1 MKLTFNGDSLSE
13 IHQQIIAAADEL
25 TREDVSVKE
34 PIKYPTLADVAKQK
48 VPKELVEA
56 VFGDVPDLGIKYADH
71 AEKIDNAFPG
81 IDWAKRTNQPVENL
95 PFAQPQ
101 SDGHVPAGTQSTK
114 IDGYNVSDGKVW
126 VPVEGRPSAYTGV
139 ELDKYLAQKA
149 DKESGGELD
158 AAGTPYNPAIH
169 TSTRTK
175 TTKGL
180 WKNRPGGG
188 AVKAA
193 EVTEPREVVHKL
205 TPSGEV
211 KLEWQPA
218 TTEASQPA
226 TVQQVVAHEDSA
238 PAIGRAPSMHNY
250 ESFKTNLMTIVVKL
264 INENKITRDYMK
276 DLIEWANT
284 QIKDDKQKIS
294 NLWDIK
300 NHDALCQQL
309 FVLFKE
315 QHFIMGA

>member
-1 MKLTFNGDSLSE
+1 MKLTFQGDSLAE
-13 IHQQIIAAADEL
+13 IHQQIVAAADEL
-25 TREDVSVKE
+25 TREDVKTDNVFTPPASDKTTGVNVS
-34 PIKYPTLADVAKQK
+34 PIV
-48 VPKELVEA
+48 
-56 VFGDVPDLGIKYADH
+56 
-71 AEKIDNAFPG
+71 NAFEG
-81 IDWAKRTNQPVENL
+81 VDWAKLGTDKTVEQE

-101 SDGHVPAGTQSTK
+101 SDGHVPAGTQSK
-114 IDGYNVSDGKVW
+114 RIDGYNVSDGKVW

-139 ELDKYLAQKA
+139 PIDEYLKQREA
-149 DKESGGELD
+149 KESGGELD

-218 TTEASQPA
+218 TTEASRPA

-238 PAIGRAPSMHNY
+238 PPIGMAPSMHNY
-250 ESFKTNLMTIVVKL
+250 ESFKTNLMTIVVRL

-276 DLIEWANT
+276 DLNAYF
-284 QIKDDKQKIS
+284 QVS
-294 NLWDIK
+294 NLWDVK
-300 NHDALCQQL
+300 NDDTKCQQL
-309 FVLFKE
+309 FKLFLE
-315 QHFIMGA
+315 YQFVMGA

>member
-25 TREDVSVKE
+25 TREDIKDDDIIKLTNHNLPQTKE
-34 PIKYPTLADVAKQK
+34 FISNEPAVVTAPTAWQEYDKA
-48 VPKELVEA
+48 
-56 VFGDVPDLGIKYADH
+56 
-71 AEKIDNAFPG
+71 
-81 IDWAKRTNQPVENL
+81 PVVLKGAL

-126 VPVEGRPSAYTGV
+126 VPVEGRESAYTGV

-149 DKESGGELD
+149 AKESGGELD

-188 AVKAA
+188 AAKA
-193 EVTEPREVVHKL
+193 EV
-205 TPSGEV
+205 GFD
-211 KLEWQPA
+211 PA
-218 TTEASQPA
+218 KPGTDKTVETTFVDNKPVS
-226 TVQQVVAHEDSA
+226 VQQVVAHEDSA

-250 ESFKTNLMTIVVKL
+250 ESFKTNLMTIVVRL

-276 DLIEWANT
+276 DLNAYF
-284 QIKDDKQKIS
+284 QVS
-294 NLWDIK
+294 NLWDVK
-300 NHDALCQQL
+300 NDDTKCQQL
-309 FVLFKE
+309 FKLFLE
-315 QHFIMGA
+315 YQFIMGA

>member
-1 MKLTFNGDSLSE
+1 MKLSFTGDSLKD

-25 TREDVSVKE
+25 TREDVAS
-34 PIKYPTLADVAKQK
+34 
-48 VPKELVEA
+48 
-56 VFGDVPDLGIKYADH
+56 VFGITDP
-71 AEKIDNAFPG
+71 KIH
-81 IDWAKRTNQPVENL
+81 KTELKEHSVEDIQTATANIFNPPKKEFISNEPSVVTA

-149 DKESGGELD
+149 AKESGGELD

-188 AVKAA
+188 AVKA
-193 EVTEPREVVHKL
+193 EV
-205 TPSGEV
+205 GFD
-211 KLEWQPA
+211 PA
-218 TTEASQPA
+218 KPGTDKTVETTFVDNKPVS
-226 TVQQVVAHEDSA
+226 VQQVVAHEDSA

-250 ESFKTNLMTIVVKL
+250 ESFKTNLMTIVVRL

-276 DLIEWANT
+276 DLNT
-284 QIKDDKQKIS
+284 YFQVA
-294 NLWDIK
+294 NLWDVK
-300 NHDALCQQL
+300 NDDTKCQQL
-309 FVLFKE
+309 FKLFLE
-315 QHFIMGA
+315 YQFIMGA

>member
-1 MKLTFNGDSLSE
+1 MKLSFTGDSLKE

-25 TREDVSVKE
+25 TREDVAS
-34 PIKYPTLADVAKQK
+34 
-48 VPKELVEA
+48 
-56 VFGDVPDLGIKYADH
+56 VFGITDP
-71 AEKIDNAFPG
+71 KIH
-81 IDWAKRTNQPVENL
+81 KTELKEHSVEDIQTATANIFNPPKKEFISNEPSVVTA

-126 VPVEGRPSAYTGV
+126 VPVEGRESAYTGV

-149 DKESGGELD
+149 AKESGGELD

-188 AVKAA
+188 AAKLGVIPLE
-193 EVTEPREVVHKL
+193 EVEHMGREKEESHIVYTK
-205 TPSGEV
+205 P
-211 KLEWQPA
+211 
-218 TTEASQPA
+218 EASQPA
-226 TVQQVVAHEDSA
+226 TVQQVVAHEDSQ

-250 ESFKTNLMTIVVKL
+250 DSFKANLMTIVVKL

-276 DLIEWANT
+276 DLNT
-284 QIKDDKQKIS
+284 YFQVA
-294 NLWDIK
+294 NLWDVK
-300 NHDALCQQL
+300 NDDTKCQQL
-309 FVLFKE
+309 FKLFLE
-315 QHFIMGA
+315 YQFIMGA

>member
-1 MKLTFNGDSLSE
+1 MKLVFQGDSLKE
-13 IHQQIIAAADEL
+13 INQQILAAADEL
-25 TREDVSVKE
+25 TREDVKADNVFTPPASDKTTGVNVS
-34 PIKYPTLADVAKQK
+34 PIV
-48 VPKELVEA
+48 
-56 VFGDVPDLGIKYADH
+56 
-71 AEKIDNAFPG
+71 NAFEG
-81 IDWAKRTNQPVENL
+81 VDWAKLGTDKTVEQE

-101 SDGHVPAGTQSTK
+101 SDGHVPAGTQSK
-114 IDGYNVSDGKVW
+114 RIDGYNVSDGKVW

-149 DKESGGELD
+149 AKESGGELD

-218 TTEASQPA
+218 TTEASRPA
-226 TVQQVVAHEDSA
+226 TVQQVVAHEDSQ

-250 ESFKTNLMTIVVKL
+250 ESFKTNLMTIVVRL

-276 DLIEWANT
+276 ELNT
-284 QIKDDKQKIS
+284 FFGVS
-294 NLWDIK
+294 NLWDVK
-300 NHDALCQQL
+300 NDDVKCKQL
-309 FVLFKE
+309 FKLFLE
-315 QHFIMGA
+315 YQFIMGA

>member
-1 MKLTFNGDSLSE
+1 MKLTFQGDSLAE
-13 IHQQIIAAADEL
+13 IHQQIVAAADEL
-25 TREDVSVKE
+25 TREDVKTDNVFTPPASDKTTGVNVS
-34 PIKYPTLADVAKQK
+34 PIV
-48 VPKELVEA
+48 
-56 VFGDVPDLGIKYADH
+56 
-71 AEKIDNAFPG
+71 NAFEG
-81 IDWAKRTNQPVENL
+81 VDWAKLGTDKTVEQE

-101 SDGHVPAGTQSTK
+101 SDGHVPAGTQSK
-114 IDGYNVSDGKVW
+114 RIDGYNVSDGKVW

-139 ELDKYLAQKA
+139 PIDEYLKQREA
-149 DKESGGELD
+149 KESGGELD

-218 TTEASQPA
+218 TTEASRPA

-238 PAIGRAPSMHNY
+238 PPIGMAPSMHNY
-250 ESFKTNLMTIVVKL
+250 ESFKTNLMTIVVRL

-276 DLIEWANT
+276 DLNAYF
-284 QIKDDKQKIS
+284 QVS
-294 NLWDIK
+294 NLWDVK
-300 NHDALCQQL
+300 NDDTKCQQL
-309 FVLFKE
+309 FKLFLE
-315 QHFIMGA
+315 YQFIMGA

>member
-1 MKLTFNGDSLSE
+1 MKLTFQGDSLAE
-13 IHQQIIAAADEL
+13 IHQQIVAAADEL
-25 TREDVSVKE
+25 TREDVKTDNVFTPPASDKTTGVNVS
-34 PIKYPTLADVAKQK
+34 PIV
-48 VPKELVEA
+48 
-56 VFGDVPDLGIKYADH
+56 
-71 AEKIDNAFPG
+71 NAFEG
-81 IDWAKRTNQPVENL
+81 VDWAKLGTDKTVEQE

-101 SDGHVPAGTQSTK
+101 SDGHVPAGTQSK
-114 IDGYNVSDGKVW
+114 RIDGYNVSDGKVW

-139 ELDKYLAQKA
+139 PIDEYLKQREA
-149 DKESGGELD
+149 KESGGELD

-218 TTEASQPA
+218 TTEASRPA

-238 PAIGRAPSMHNY
+238 PAIGIAPSMHNY
-250 ESFKTNLMTIVVKL
+250 ESFKTNLMTIVVRL

-276 DLIEWANT
+276 DLNAYF
-284 QIKDDKQKIS
+284 QVS
-294 NLWDIK
+294 NLWDVK
-300 NHDALCQQL
+300 NDDTKCQQL
-309 FVLFKE
+309 FKLFLE
-315 QHFIMGA
+315 YQFIMGA

>member
-1 MKLTFNGDSLSE
+1 MKLSFTGDSLKE

-25 TREDVSVKE
+25 TREDIKDDDIIKLTNHNLPQTKE
-34 PIKYPTLADVAKQK
+34 FISNEPAVVTAPTAWQEYDKA
-48 VPKELVEA
+48 
-56 VFGDVPDLGIKYADH
+56 
-71 AEKIDNAFPG
+71 
-81 IDWAKRTNQPVENL
+81 PVVLKGAL

-126 VPVEGRPSAYTGV
+126 VPVEGRESAYTGV

-149 DKESGGELD
+149 AKESGGELD

-188 AVKAA
+188 AAKLGVIPLE
-193 EVTEPREVVHKL
+193 EVEHMGREKEESHIVYTK
-205 TPSGEV
+205 PEV
-211 KLEWQPA
+211 SKPV
-218 TTEASQPA
+218 S
-226 TVQQVVAHEDSA
+226 VQQVVAHEDSA

-250 ESFKTNLMTIVVKL
+250 ESFKTNLMTIVVRL

-276 DLIEWANT
+276 DLNT
-284 QIKDDKQKIS
+284 YFQVA
-294 NLWDIK
+294 NLWDVK
-300 NHDALCQQL
+300 NDDTKCQQL
-309 FVLFKE
+309 FKLFLE
-315 QHFIMGA
+315 YQFIMGA

>member
-1 MKLTFNGDSLSE
+1 MKLTFQGDSLAE
-13 IHQQIIAAADEL
+13 IHQQIVAAADEL
-25 TREDVSVKE
+25 TREDVKTDNVFTPPASDKTTGVNVS
-34 PIKYPTLADVAKQK
+34 PIV
-48 VPKELVEA
+48 
-56 VFGDVPDLGIKYADH
+56 
-71 AEKIDNAFPG
+71 NAFEG
-81 IDWAKRTNQPVENL
+81 VDWAKLGTDKTVEQE

-101 SDGHVPAGTQSTK
+101 SDGHVPAGTQSK
-114 IDGYNVSDGKVW
+114 RIDGYNVSDGKVW

-149 DKESGGELD
+149 AKESGGELD

-218 TTEASQPA
+218 TTEASRPA

-238 PAIGRAPSMHNY
+238 PPIGMAPSMHNY
-250 ESFKTNLMTIVVKL
+250 ESFKTNLMTIVVRL

-276 DLIEWANT
+276 DLNAYF
-284 QIKDDKQKIS
+284 QVS
-294 NLWDIK
+294 NLWDVK
-300 NHDALCQQL
+300 NDDTKCQQL
-309 FVLFKE
+309 FKLFLE
-315 QHFIMGA
+315 YQFIMGA